1 MAHKFIIT
9 TKLLMYKAGSTALN
23 IKQKVQT
30 ILGFESTSIYLK
42 IKENIT
48 SMPGLEI
55 TSIIPAFLINNNE
68 LMISLNEKFLTFKE
82 KLKIILGFEITS
94 YTPIY
99 IMTSEVPRFEIKS
112 YDERLPI
119 LKDLLDF
126 IEITGGKF

>member
-1 MAHKFIIT
+1 MAHKFIIS
-9 TKLLMYKAGSTALN
+9 TKLLMHKISSTALT
-23 IKQKVQT
+23 IKQKVQ
-30 ILGFESTSIYLK
+30 IVLSFESTSVYLK

-48 SMPGLEI
+48 MLGFEI
-55 TSIIPAFLINNNE
+55 SSILPAFLINNNE
-68 LMISLNEKFLTFKE
+68 LMISLDEKFLDFKE

-99 IMTSEVPRFEIKS
+99 ITTSEVPRYEIKS